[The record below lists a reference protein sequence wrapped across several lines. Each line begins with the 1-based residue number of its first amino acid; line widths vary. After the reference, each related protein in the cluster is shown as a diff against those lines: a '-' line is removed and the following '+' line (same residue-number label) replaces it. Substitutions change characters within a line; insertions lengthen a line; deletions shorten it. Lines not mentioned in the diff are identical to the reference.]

1 VALREYDPLDRL
13 HTLTYND
20 GSTITYSY
28 DDRDRIT
35 QISGSTAGTIA
46 RGYDD

>member
-1 VALREYDPLDRL
+1 VALRGYDPLDRL